1 MPAMRGQL
9 SDTSVPDLCRGL
21 SDAHATGALEIE
33 GEAGIAR
40 IFFRSGFVY
49 WAMSPAPRAQLGSRL
64 VNAGFITSAQ
74 LEDTLERQQRADTRT
89 KLGALLVDEGLVT
102 QDVIRVFVQEQILD
116 ALFDTMRWSSGAYSF
131 HSGDAVAEKLPV
143 DIPVAELLVAVARRL
158 GEWDQVQRV
167 IPDLDAVPDH
177 VTGKGG
183 MATSLEPDEFAVL
196 ASIDGIRSVSELA
209 ADLGYS
215 EFEAAR
221 IIYGLT
227 LLGVVEIEDADEDE
241 GTDELEAAAA
251 EAGLEVDL
259 DVTTDDAATEEVAPE
274 PATAAYEVPSLE
286 DGADDEAFDVGA
298 ALEAA
303 LTEPEP
309 LPPAEVNT
317 PPADEPQPWVADGV
331 EDLPAAAAPATD
343 ELDDLDELVAGLD
356 DVDTSAPDSTPT
368 PEPVGVPAGADT
380 SDYDDLEDFDD
391 LFSDDAG
398 ADEVEAP
405 AGTEDTE
412 DAEPADDP
420 APAPSAQGEPRS
432 AAQVSELLR
441 ELSRLTLDDDGD
453 TGGSGSP
460 EPPPPSRRKPRDEPD
475 EPDDG
480 GKKRRLFG
488 WGG

>member
-1 MPAMRGQL
+1 MPVMRGQL

-33 GEAGIAR
+33 GEAGVAR

-64 VNAGFITSAQ
+64 VNAGFVTSAQ
-74 LEDTLERQQRADTRT
+74 LEDALERQQQSDVRT

-116 ALFDTMRWSSGAYSF
+116 ALFDTMRWNEGGYSF

-167 IPDLDAVPDH
+167 IADLDAVPDH

-183 MATSLEPDEFAVL
+183 MSTSLEPDEFAVL

-227 LLGVVEIEDADEDE
+227 LLGVVEIDEGEDDEEASDALEQAAAAASEADEADAADEDT
-241 GTDELEAAAA
+241 GLEID
-251 EAGLEVDL
+251 LEVDDL
-259 DVTTDDAATEEVAPE
+259 DPDAEDAE
-274 PATAAYEVPSLE
+274 TAAYEVPAP
-286 DGADDEAFDVGA
+286 DQADDEAFDVGA

-303 LTEPEP
+303 LTEPPSSFDASKNADRDEEP
-309 LPPAEVNT
+309 E
-317 PPADEPQPWVADGV
+317 PWVAGDVDAETVSSHAPRDDSATSV
-331 EDLPAAAAPATD
+331 EA
-343 ELDDLDELVAGLD
+343 EDDQWDDLVAGFDEADAGRGEPDAGQGD
-356 DVDTSAPDSTPT
+356 DTAEDADSL
-368 PEPVGVPAGADT
+368 GD
-380 SDYDDLEDFDD
+380 DFDD
-391 LFSDDAG
+391 LFAEVDD
-398 ADEVEAP
+398 VEAGSP
-405 AGTEDTE
+405 DE
-412 DAEPADDP
+412 EPTGDEA
-420 APAPSAQGEPRS
+420 PRS

-441 ELSRLTLDDDGD
+441 ELSRLTLDDNDD
-453 TGGSGSP
+453 GGSAP
-460 EPPPPSRRKPRDEPD
+460 TEPPPARRRPRPEPN